1 MAEQQKKAQEQDLNQ
16 LLKVRREKLT
26 ELQENGKDPFQITKY
41 DVTHHSMEVKDAF
54 EELEGKSVS
63 LAGRMMSKRIMGKA
77 SFADLSDR
85 YGRLQMYIKNSM
97 SRNRMLSII
106 KKAGIIGI
114 WLVIWQIASSVTGL
128 AFLLPGPVTVFLALG
143 KALCTRAFYR
153 VVFHSFIKISA
164 GFLAA
169 LLAGLVLG
177 SIAAVKKGV
186 QSFLEPLVLLMRAL
200 PVAAFIIVMLIWF
213 GSQNAAV
220 TIGFM
225 VVFPMV
231 YQAVLEG
238 VCAADTKLLEMAA
251 VFELSP
257 VKKVRYIYVPQI
269 MPFLNAAVKTA
280 AGMCWK
286 AGVSAE
292 VIGLVKN
299 SIGEELY
306 YAKLY
311 LMMPELFAW
320 SITIMCISFLFEKL
334 AVALIRQCGRV
345 ISGDIHGSGKEQD
358 RCRS

>member
-1 MAEQQKKAQEQDLNQ
+1 M
-16 LLKVRREKLT
+16 
-26 ELQENGKDPFQITKY
+26 
-41 DVTHHSMEVKDAF
+41 
-54 EELEGKSVS
+54 
-63 LAGRMMSKRIMGKA
+63 
-77 SFADLSDR
+77 
-85 YGRLQMYIKNSM
+85 
-97 SRNRMLSII
+97 
-106 KKAGIIGI
+106 
-114 WLVIWQIASSVTGL
+114 
-128 AFLLPGPVTVFLALG
+128 
-143 KALCTRAFYR
+143 
-153 VVFHSFIKISA
+153 
-164 GFLAA
+164 AA

-286 AGVSAE
+286 SGVSAE

-299 SIGEELY
+299 SIGEEL
-306 YAKLY
+306 AFFRILIIEATAMEITNNNTAM
-311 LMMPELFAW
+311 LTNVPFLWRIFAFKIVKILILL
-320 SITIMCISFLFEKL
+320 SIS
-334 AVALIRQCGRV
+334 
-345 ISGDIHGSGKEQD
+345 
-358 RCRS
+358 

>member
-1 MAEQQKKAQEQDLNQ
+1 
-16 LLKVRREKLT
+16 
-26 ELQENGKDPFQITKY
+26 
-41 DVTHHSMEVKDAF
+41 
-54 EELEGKSVS
+54 
-63 LAGRMMSKRIMGKA
+63 
-77 SFADLSDR
+77 
-85 YGRLQMYIKNSM
+85 
-97 SRNRMLSII
+97 MLSII

-128 AFLLPGPVTVFLALG
+128 AFLLPGPVTVFLVLG

-186 QSFLEPLVLLMRAL
+186 QSFLEPLVLLMKAL

-238 VCAADTKLLEMAA
+238 ACAADTKLLEMAA

-320 SITIMCISFLFEKL
+320 SITIMCISFLFVSWL
-334 AVALIRQCGRV
+334 LR
-345 ISGDIHGSGKEQD
+345 
-358 RCRS
+358 

>member
-1 MAEQQKKAQEQDLNQ
+1 
-16 LLKVRREKLT
+16 
-26 ELQENGKDPFQITKY
+26 
-41 DVTHHSMEVKDAF
+41 
-54 EELEGKSVS
+54 
-63 LAGRMMSKRIMGKA
+63 
-77 SFADLSDR
+77 
-85 YGRLQMYIKNSM
+85 
-97 SRNRMLSII
+97 MLSII

-128 AFLLPGPVTVFLALG
+128 AFLLPGPVTVFLVLG

-186 QSFLEPLVLLMRAL
+186 QSFLEPLVLLMKAL

-231 YQAVLEG
+231 YQAV
-238 VCAADTKLLEMAA
+238 AA

-299 SIGEELY
+299 SIVEELY

>member
-1 MAEQQKKAQEQDLNQ
+1 
-16 LLKVRREKLT
+16 
-26 ELQENGKDPFQITKY
+26 
-41 DVTHHSMEVKDAF
+41 
-54 EELEGKSVS
+54 
-63 LAGRMMSKRIMGKA
+63 
-77 SFADLSDR
+77 
-85 YGRLQMYIKNSM
+85 
-97 SRNRMLSII
+97 MLSII

-143 KALCTRAFYR
+143 KALCTRVFYR

-186 QSFLEPLVLLMRAL
+186 QSFLEP
-200 PVAAFIIVMLIWF
+200 AAFIIVMLIWF

>member
-1 MAEQQKKAQEQDLNQ
+1 
-16 LLKVRREKLT
+16 
-26 ELQENGKDPFQITKY
+26 
-41 DVTHHSMEVKDAF
+41 
-54 EELEGKSVS
+54 
-63 LAGRMMSKRIMGKA
+63 
-77 SFADLSDR
+77 
-85 YGRLQMYIKNSM
+85 
-97 SRNRMLSII
+97 MLSII

-128 AFLLPGPVTVFLALG
+128 AFLLPGPVTVFLVLG

-186 QSFLEPLVLLMRAL
+186 QSFLEPLVLLMKAL

-238 VCAADTKLLEMAA
+238 ACAADTKLLEMAA

-280 AGMCWK
+280 AGMC
-286 AGVSAE
+286 
-292 VIGLVKN
+292 
-299 SIGEELY
+299 
-306 YAKLY
+306 
-311 LMMPELFAW
+311 LFAW

>member
-1 MAEQQKKAQEQDLNQ
+1 MK
-16 LLKVRREKLT
+16 
-26 ELQENGKDPFQITKY
+26 
-41 DVTHHSMEVKDAF
+41 
-54 EELEGKSVS
+54 
-63 LAGRMMSKRIMGKA
+63 
-77 SFADLSDR
+77 
-85 YGRLQMYIKNSM
+85 
-97 SRNRMLSII
+97 
-106 KKAGIIGI
+106 
-114 WLVIWQIASSVTGL
+114 
-128 AFLLPGPVTVFLALG
+128 
-143 KALCTRAFYR
+143 
-153 VVFHSFIKISA
+153 
-164 GFLAA
+164 
-169 LLAGLVLG
+169 
-177 SIAAVKKGV
+177 
-186 QSFLEPLVLLMRAL
+186 AL

-238 VCAADTKLLEMAA
+238 ACAADTKLLEMAA